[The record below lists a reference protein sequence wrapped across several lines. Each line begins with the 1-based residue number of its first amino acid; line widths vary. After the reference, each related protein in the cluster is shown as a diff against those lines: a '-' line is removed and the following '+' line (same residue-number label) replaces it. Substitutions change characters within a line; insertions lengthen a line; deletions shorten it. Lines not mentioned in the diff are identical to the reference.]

1 VSGSVPP
8 GARPPAGTTSDLR
21 IRVLSA
27 AVLLLVAVF
36 ATWAGG
42 LVFAVLAAVAG
53 ALILREW
60 TAMSGPFPSRIA
72 DKAAMAFVFLSILSS
87 RDQPL
92 VSVAALVVVAVGVGL
107 FSAVERRM
115 TWLAAGILYGGLP
128 GVAAV
133 ALRGPAPAGAD
144 SLGLVAIGFVFCV
157 VWATDTFAYFAG
169 RRLGGPKLA
178 PRFSPKKTW
187 SGAIG
192 GLAAAVLAGVVV
204 GRWVPGASAPA
215 LAIVAAGVS
224 VLSQAGDIAE
234 SAMKRHFGVKDS
246 GTLIPG
252 HGGIM
257 DRVDG
262 LVVALVAAA
271 ALGLA
276 RTGGS
281 DAAAG
286 LLLW

>member
-1 VSGSVPP
+1 MLAVAL
-8 GARPPAGTTSDLR
+8 GAL
-21 IRVLSA
+21 
-27 AVLLLVAVF
+27 
-36 ATWAGG
+36 WAGG
-42 LVFAVLAAVAG
+42 LVFALFAALGG
-53 ALILREW
+53 ALVVREW
-60 TAMSGPFPSRIA
+60 TAMSGPYPTRYA
-72 DKAAMAFVFLSILSS
+72 DKAAVAFVFLSILSS
-87 RDQPL
+87 RGQPL
-92 VSVAALVVVAVGVGL
+92 VSIAALLLVAVGIGL
-107 FSAVERRM
+107 FSATERRM
-115 TWLAAGILYGGLP
+115 SWLASGILYGGLP

-133 ALRGPAPAGAD
+133 ALRGDAAAGDA
-144 SLGLVAIGFVFCV
+144 STGLVAIAFVFGV

-169 RRLGGPKLA
+169 RTFGGPKLA

-192 GLAAAVLAGVVV
+192 GLVAAVVAGVVV
-204 GRWVPGASAPA
+204 GRWVPGAASLP
-215 LAIVAAGVS
+215 LAAVAAGLS
-224 VLSQAGDIAE
+224 VLSQAGDIGE

-246 GTLIPG
+246 GHLIPG

-276 RTGGS
+276 RSGGA
-281 DAAAG
+281 DAGAG